1 MQRVDEIV
9 IVSYTLKFSVSTE
22 IVYGGRNRR
31 SLNATMLIAE
41 RITIQLN

>member
-9 IVSYTLKFSVSTE
+9 IVSYTLKFS